1 MDSYGIFI
9 MWNIWGASMGNRFFG
24 IDEGKT
30 PTLTSMDLMEV
41 TASLDVRL
49 GAYFGHLGPW
59 KLHCFFRM
67 WRLKLGVGY
76 TDTLITGIY
85 IKQTSQDS
93 LLIEGL

>member
-1 MDSYGIFI
+1 MEYLGGK
-9 MWNIWGASMGNRFFG
+9 NMGNRLNL
-24 IDEGKT
+24 DEGKI

-59 KLHCFFRM
+59 KWKLHCFFRR